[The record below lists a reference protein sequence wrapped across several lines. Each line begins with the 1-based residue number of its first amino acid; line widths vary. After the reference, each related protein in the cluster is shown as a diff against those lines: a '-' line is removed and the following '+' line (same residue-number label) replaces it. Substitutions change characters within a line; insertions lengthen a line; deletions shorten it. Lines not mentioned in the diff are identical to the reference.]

1 MINYRNSCL
10 IAKEINRK
18 SITAPSIGKVQRWI
32 TRRGFIY
39 KSHVEN
45 GLLIDVSKKSALLFN
60 NFAFNYLEKFLFD
73 MYSGT

>member
-1 MINYRNSCL
+1 MINYRNSYL

-18 SITAPSIGKVQRWI
+18 SITAPSIRKVQRRI

-60 NFAFNYLEKFLFD
+60 NFAFSYLEKFLFD